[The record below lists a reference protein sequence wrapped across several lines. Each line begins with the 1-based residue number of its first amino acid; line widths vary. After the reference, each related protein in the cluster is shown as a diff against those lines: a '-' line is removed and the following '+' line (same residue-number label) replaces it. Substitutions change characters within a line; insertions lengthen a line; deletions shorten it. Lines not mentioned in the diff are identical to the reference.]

1 MCATA
6 SSAATTFAART
17 GQLMRD
23 IGRLHNSTGL
33 ASTGL
38 ALEVLAVGTSH
49 STLHS
54 LGYPRS
60 QFCGRTD
67 RADRTHPIDH
77 RNSAWKRDC
86 QRASVDHA
94 VSLGLKAAA
103 AVPPIAL
110 LAAVHG
116 IALAVRARAS
126 GRVYC
131 WAVGA
136 VAAIGR

>member
-1 MCATA
+1 
-6 SSAATTFAART
+6 
-17 GQLMRD
+17 MRD

-54 LGYPRS
+54 LVDPRS

-67 RADRTHPIDH
+67 RVDGTHPVDH

-103 AVPPIAL
+103 D
-110 LAAVHG
+110 
-116 IALAVRARAS
+116 R
-126 GRVYC
+126 
-131 WAVGA
+131 
-136 VAAIGR
+136 